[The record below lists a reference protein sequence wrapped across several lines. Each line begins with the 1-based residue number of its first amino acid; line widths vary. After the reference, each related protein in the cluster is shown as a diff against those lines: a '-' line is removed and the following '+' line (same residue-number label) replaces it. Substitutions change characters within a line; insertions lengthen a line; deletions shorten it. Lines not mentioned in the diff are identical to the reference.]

1 MKWNRCL
8 SSAIAMLLAAA
19 PAVFAQRV
27 TGSLRGTINDET
39 GAALPGVSVD
49 LESPELIGGV
59 HTETTD
65 IDGTYHF
72 AALAPG
78 TYKITA
84 SLDGFQTVI
93 LEGIR
98 ISVGTTTTQ
107 DVALGIAKIEESVT
121 VTSEAPVVD
130 VTRSGFKTNFAS
142 EMVKKLPIA
151 RNTYFDLV
159 QSAPGIQS
167 NDDNNAVYSSAFGSG
182 EEGNSYQL
190 DGVLVTGVQTGEGW
204 PYPNYDVIKEVEFIG
219 LGAPAEY
226 GNYQGAVIN
235 VVTRSG
241 GNEFHGDTSFYFQHD
256 ALTSNN
262 TPGVDLPF
270 KRDQYVDTSFQL
282 GGPIKK
288 DRIWFF
294 ASYGYRKDASS
305 QIGTDPAYPATN
317 RAHRVFGKL
326 DAQIS
331 EAHKLSITYHD
342 DYYEIPFEVSESKPF
357 FASLLESGHNPTV
370 NVLLTS
376 VINSNTF
383 VEVKYGGFFSHDKGL
398 PATGSFEP
406 SHYDT
411 GTGFYTSGSTPYWWD
426 LDQSRNQ
433 INVSLSHYADQ
444 FIQGNHDFKF
454 GVQYQRAK
462 LDEITGYSGGKV
474 YYDYLAEPYAAYMQ
488 TPYHYG
494 GDVNGIGVFMDDT
507 WSVNNRLTLN
517 LGVRLDR
524 NTGSIPD
531 FPELDNAGNETGRAI
546 AGLGEVIA
554 FTNVSPRL
562 GATFKL
568 DDEGRTV
575 LRANYGRYYEPL
587 ITGFFDSA
595 TPAISTLYGYLYNA
609 ETGEY
614 DDLFYVKDAARQ
626 VRIDGNLKNQYLD
639 QFSAGFERQV
649 MPNFGLGFTFVYKKT
664 HDIIGQENAGATYE
678 PVEYT
683 DPETGQTITVFDQTN
698 DPTTDNLYLIT
709 NPDGYRQE
717 YKSFII
723 TANKRMSDRW
733 QMIASYQY
741 EQSRGT
747 STLTNLRQLNSLV
760 FRGVFGQDRND
771 LLFAYGS
778 MQNEKPHV
786 FKLQSTY
793 TFPHEILFGAN
804 FISSS
809 GRPYARKF
817 RIADLAQ
824 GARVERAEER
834 GARRLHRLNELDIRI
849 EKSFEIGGGRQFTAL
864 LEVFNLFNIG
874 LNGGKGVTDVI
885 DNAGESFGDP
895 QRVVLPRRA
904 QIGFTF
910 EF

>member
-1 MKWNRCL
+1 MNWNRSLAVALL
-8 SSAIAMLLAAA
+8 SFMVTSPLM
-19 PAVFAQRV
+19 AQRV
-27 TGSLRGTINDET
+27 TGNLRGTVSDET
-39 GAALPGVSVD
+39 GAPLPGVSVD
-49 LESPELIGGV
+49 IESPELIGGV
-59 HTETTD
+59 HTEVSD
-65 IDGTYHF
+65 VDGNYHF
-72 AALAPG
+72 SALPPG
-78 TYKITA
+78 TYKLTA

-93 LEGIR
+93 LQGLR
-98 ISVGTTTTQ
+98 VSVGTTVSQ
-107 DVALGIAKIEESVT
+107 DLTLKIAKIEESIT

-130 VTRSGFKTNFAS
+130 VTRSGFKTNFAT

-241 GNEFHGDTSFYFQHD
+241 GNEFHGDMGFYFQHD
-256 ALTSNN
+256 SLTSNN

-270 KRDQYVDTSFQL
+270 KRDSYVDTSYQL

-294 ASYGYRKDASS
+294 GAFEYRKDASS
-305 QIGTDPAYPATN
+305 QIGTDPAFPASN
-317 RAHRVFGKL
+317 RARRFFGKL

-331 EAHKLSITYHD
+331 ESQKLSITYHD
-342 DYYEIPFEVSESKPF
+342 DYYKIPFEVSESKPF

-376 VINSNTF
+376 VLSSNTF
-383 VEVKYGGFFSHDKGL
+383 IEVKYGGFFSFDKGL
-398 PATGSFEP
+398 PSTGLYEP

-426 LDQSRNQ
+426 LEQSRNQ
-433 INVSLSHYADQ
+433 VNVSLSHYADN
-444 FIQGNHDFKF
+444 FIKGNHDIKF

-462 LDEITGYSGGKV
+462 LDEITGYSGGAI
-474 YYDYLAEPYAAYMQ
+474 YYDYNGEPYSAYMQ

-494 GDVNGIGVFMDDT
+494 GNVNGLGVFADDT
-507 WSVNNRLTLN
+507 WSVNHRLTLN
-517 LGVRLDR
+517 LGVRMDH

-531 FPELDNAGNETGRAI
+531 FPELDNAGNETGKTI
-546 AGLGEVIA
+546 PGLGEIIN

-562 GATFKL
+562 GLTFKI
-568 DDEGRTV
+568 DEEGRTV
-575 LRANYGRYYEPL
+575 LRGNYGRYYEPL
-587 ITGFFDSA
+587 ITGFFDGA
-595 TPAISTLYGYLYNA
+595 TPAIATLYGYLYNP
-609 ETGEY
+609 ETGQY
-614 DDLFYVKDAARQ
+614 DDLFYVKNAAEQ
-626 VRIDGNLKNQYLD
+626 VKIDPDLKNQYLD
-639 QFSAGFERQV
+639 QFSAGIEHQV
-649 MPNFGLGFTFVYKKT
+649 MPNFAVGLTLLYKKT
-664 HDIIGQENAGATYE
+664 HNIIGQENIGATYE
-678 PVEYT
+678 AIQYV
-683 DPETGQTITVFDQTN
+683 DPDTGQVLTVYNQTN
-698 DPTTDNLYLIT
+698 DPTADNLYLVT
-709 NPDGYRQE
+709 NPADYKQN
-717 YKSFII
+717 YKSFVI
-723 TANKRMSDRW
+723 TANKRMSNRW

-747 STLTNLRQLNSLV
+747 STLDNLRQLSPLV
-760 FRGVFGQDRND
+760 FRGSFGQDKND
-771 LLFAYGS
+771 LLNSYGS

-786 FKLQSTY
+786 FKVQSTY
-793 TFPHEILFGAN
+793 TFPHDILFGVN
-804 FISSS
+804 FQSSS
-809 GRPYARKF
+809 GRPYARKI

-824 GARVERAEER
+824 GARIVRAEPR
-834 GARRLHRLNELDIRI
+834 GSERLHRLNELDIRV
-849 EKSFEIGGGRQFTAL
+849 EKSFELGGARKLTAL
-864 LEVFNLFNIG
+864 LEVFNLLNIG
-874 LNGGKGVTDVI
+874 LDGNKGVTDVI
-885 DNAGESFGDP
+885 DLQGDEFRSP
-895 QRVVLPRRA
+895 QRIVLPRRA